1 MADRT
6 IIRQRLSFWESVH
19 EKLQNA
25 YIALIEGG
33 VKSYMIDDRQLTRF
47 DIPDL
52 KNEIEECE
60 AKIDELEKTAVEVER
75 RVRREERFAPW
86 LAAGLSLL
94 AAGLLLAGGGRRS
107 LV

>member
-6 IIRQRLSFWESVH
+6 IIKQRLSFWEGVH

-47 DIPDL
+47 DLPDL

-60 AKIDELEKTAVEVER
+60 QKIDELS
-75 RVRREERFAPW
+75 
-86 LAAGLSLL
+86 AALEGK
-94 AAGLLLAGGGRRS
+94 RS
-107 LV
+107 RKAFGIIPRDW